1 MAMNDLDLSNTFPNT
16 FSTIDQTVLQTIT
29 KTNANRMNDQHD
41 LDRKLHANVRIF
53 FDYIY
58 FISSDSNEP
67 SMIVSFTHSIL

>member
-29 KTNANRMNDQHD
+29 KTNANMNDQH
-41 LDRKLHANVRIF
+41 DRKLHANVRIF